1 VEIQLTADFSDS
13 LSHPLEPVVIASLGR
28 SRIETFTIVAQPGFA
43 AICGFLQQK
52 VQLGRT
58 GVTNRVENAFTQ
70 SEIQLSLDGRGQF
83 VGIDGASEI
92 ELEAGASAEN
102 IQLLFQSSFQGT
114 GLEILQALIFR
125 EQVSDFGNRL
135 VDIFFDGTK
144 LVLERAPVMR
154 KTAAATLSPHP
165 DARQQLQHAVVQ
177 LPRDSLPFLDD
188 RVPNFVVSFRRFF
201 SHGPARPVADEPNRL
216 SVEMI
221 RKIS

>member
-1 VEIQLTADFSDS
+1 M
-13 LSHPLEPVVIASLGR
+13 IASLAR
-28 SRIETFTIVAQPGFA
+28 SGVETFTVVAQTGCA
-43 AICGFLQQK
+43 AICGFRQQK
-52 VQLGRT
+52 VQLGRA
-58 GVTNRVENAFTQ
+58 GVTNRIENAFTQ

-92 ELEAGASAEN
+92 ELEAGASAKN

-125 EQVSDFGNRL
+125 EQVSNFGNRL
-135 VDIFFDGTK
+135 VDVFFDGMK
-144 LVLERAPVMR
+144 FVLERAPVTG

-177 LPRDSLPFLDD
+177 LTRDSLPFLDD
-188 RVPNFVVSFRRFF
+188 RIPNFVVLFRRFF
-201 SHGPARPVADEPNRL
+201 SHGPTRPVADEPNRL